1 MNHMHRRAFLGFS
14 AAAAG
19 AGLASPLMRSARAQ
33 PMGANNAVRIA
44 VIGLNGQAFG
54 NSTHIR
60 LLTEIPGVRLVGVCD
75 VDPRILAREV
85 EKLKTIEG
93 QGPVFATTDARK
105 IMERSDIDAITIA
118 TCNHWHALLTV
129 WACQAGKD
137 VYVEKPVS
145 HTVWEG
151 RKMIEAAAKYGRVV
165 QAGTQRRSDFGW
177 ADVIQ
182 YLKEGHLGKIRWI
195 HGLNF
200 KLRDPWKR
208 KLPWYPDW
216 LDYDMYC
223 GPAPMTPL
231 EREKLHYDWHFSWA
245 TGNGDLANLG
255 VHQMDIA
262 RWISGLTMPPRRV
275 LSLGGRFLK
284 DDASE
289 TPNTQVTIFDYDG
302 LPFLF
307 ENRGLPAKP
316 GVRYQDQVRG
326 LRQGLIV
333 QCEGGY
339 YAGDR
344 GGAAYDNKGAQ
355 IKKFPGEGGRFHMKN
370 FVDTVRSRRTRDLA
384 APIEIGHGST
394 ASCLYGNISYRVG
407 RASRFDAA
415 RKALEGIAPAVDALD
430 RMKEHLA
437 VNGVDLEKQPLTL
450 GRWLQ
455 IDGADGIAGVESGDE
470 SELARARY
478 LLRETHRPPYV
489 IPEEV

>member
-1 MNHMHRRAFLGFS
+1 MSSMNRRSFLKYS
-14 AAAAG
+14 AAAAS
-19 AGLASPLMRSARAQ
+19 AGLATRLPSSAWAL
-33 PMGANNAVRIA
+33 PAGANNAVRVA

-60 LLTEIPGVRLVGVCD
+60 ILSETPGVRIAALCD
-75 VDPRILAREV
+75 VDPNILAREV
-85 EKLKTIEG
+85 EKLKRIEG
-93 QGPVFATTDARK
+93 QGPVFATTDARR
-105 IMERSDIDAITIA
+105 ILERSDIDAITIA

-151 RKMIEAAAKYGRVV
+151 RKMIEAAAKYSRVV

-177 ADVIQ
+177 TDVIQ

-195 HGLNF
+195 QGLDY
-200 KLRDPWKR
+200 KLRDPWKQR
-208 KLPWYPDW
+208 LPWYPDW
-216 LDYDMYC
+216 LDYDLYC
-223 GPAPMTPL
+223 GPAPMAPL
-231 EREKLHYDWHFSWA
+231 ERERLHYDWHFSWD
-245 TGNGDLANLG
+245 TGNGDLANLE

-262 RWISGLTMPPRRV
+262 RWITGITTPPRRV

-284 DDASE
+284 DDTSE

-302 LPFLF
+302 LPLLF

-316 GVRYQDQVRG
+316 GVRYLDQLRG

-344 GGAAYDNKGAQ
+344 GGVAYDNKGAQ
-355 IKKFPGEGGRFHMKN
+355 IKKFAGEGGRYHMKN
-370 FVDTVRSRRTRDLA
+370 FVDAVRSRRTRDLA

-394 ASCLYGNISYRVG
+394 ASCLYGNISYRIG
-407 RASRFDAA
+407 RNARFEGA
-415 RKALEGIAPAVDALD
+415 RKALEGIAPALDALD
-430 RMKEHLA
+430 RMKEHLELH
-437 VNGVDLEKQPLTL
+437 GVDLERQSLTL
-450 GRWLQ
+450 GRWLE
-455 IDGADGIAGVESGDE
+455 IGAGDGIAGVESADE
-470 SELARARY
+470 PALARARF

-489 IPEEV
+489 IPEQV